1 MHQKKLVEYKKK
13 RDFSKTSEPSVS
25 KELDETFCEEIKR
38 KNKGKDLGPRPIYVV
53 QKHQASRLHFDL
65 RLEFDGVLVSWAVP
79 KEPPTEEGIK
89 RLAIQTEDHP
99 IEYAL
104 FKGEIPAGN
113 YGAGKV
119 EIWDT
124 GTFDLKE
131 KKKDKIGVIIKGKKL
146 KGRYILLKTQF
157 AKNSWLFF
165 KGKSG

>member
-65 RLEFDGVLVSWAVP
+65 RIEFDGVLVSWAVP
-79 KEPPTEEGIK
+79 KEPPTEENVK

-99 IEYAL
+99 LEYSL
-104 FKGEIPAGN
+104 FSGTIPAGN
-113 YGAGKV
+113 YGADKV
-119 EIWDT
+119 E
-124 GTFDLKE
+124 
-131 KKKDKIGVIIKGKKL
+131 
-146 KGRYILLKTQF
+146 
-157 AKNSWLFF
+157 
-165 KGKSG
+165 